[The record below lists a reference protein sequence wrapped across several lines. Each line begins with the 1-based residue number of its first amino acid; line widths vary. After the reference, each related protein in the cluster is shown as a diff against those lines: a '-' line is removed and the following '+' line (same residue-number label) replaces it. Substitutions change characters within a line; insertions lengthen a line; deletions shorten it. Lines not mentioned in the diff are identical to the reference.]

1 MKELLAD
8 GSFLLNLKFF
18 KIKRNK
24 MKTKLK
30 LLLLSVAAPLAIFLA
45 VVSGCGDETTNPPV
59 YVNNPNVKTFD
70 SIGVD
75 EDSITTSYTGI
86 NLLTGSTT
94 ISTDGARDCS
104 LNDLNNAGA
113 DFFLQNG
120 ELLNSLLAGGYEIR
134 FFRVDPNMTVQAF
147 DTLSRIWGTG
157 QDTLRPID
165 FTQNGTE
172 FWGYFNA
179 PLGST
184 PVYCFWLKGKK
195 EAGIT
200 VKNVYGI
207 IQPREATDRDPQAV
221 YGFRM
226 SFRVRIN
233 TNGDNDFRKQIL
245 QE

>member
-1 MKELLAD
+1 
-8 GSFLLNLKFF
+8 
-18 KIKRNK
+18 
-24 MKTKLK
+24 MKTRIN
-30 LLLLSVAAPLAIFLA
+30 IFNVTIIGFIALFLM
-45 VVSGCGDETTNPPV
+45 VISGCDDSTTNNPV

-70 SIGVD
+70 SIGVE
-75 EDSITTSYTGI
+75 EDSISTSYTAMDLLLGRT
-86 NLLTGSTT
+86 LTG
-94 ISTDGARDCS
+94 TDGTRDCS

-120 ELLNSLLAGGYEIR
+120 LLLNNPLPAGYEIR
-134 FFRVDPNMTVQAF
+134 FFRVDANMSVQTF

-165 FTQNGTE
+165 FTEDNTAAGGT
-172 FWGYFNA
+172 WGYFNA

-195 EAGIT
+195 DAGISN
-200 VKNVYGI
+200 KNTYGI
-207 IQPREATDRDPQAV
+207 IQPRESSDRDPFNA

-233 TNGDNDFRKQIL
+233 TNGENDFRKQIL
-245 QE
+245 QQ